1 MRSSSRPSLSLTF
14 VALLGAHCGGF
25 FEPAGDHQ
33 GPAHVRG
40 GHGRGGKMSECDP
53 EDGSDAGT
61 VTPHPNDTGTVDT
74 GAVIPDAGVQGDAAV
89 LDTEPTDQGAPECT
103 TSADCPVGKQCN
115 AGTCAA
121 CPDGV
126 CPCDRDPDCPADQI
140 CNHRAGI
147 CEPPY
152 VACDEVTDEAV
163 CLERPEC
170 QAIYGGINCTDEGGG
185 ECTSSDPNCTCE
197 TFRFASCVDRP

>member
-1 MRSSSRPSLSLTF
+1 
-14 VALLGAHCGGF
+14 
-25 FEPAGDHQ
+25 
-33 GPAHVRG
+33 
-40 GHGRGGKMSECDP
+40 MSECDP

-74 GAVIPDAGVQGDAAV
+74 GAVIPDAVVQGDAAV
-89 LDTEPTDQGAPECT
+89 LDAEPTDQGAPECT

-163 CLERPEC
+163 CLARPEC